1 MDNNMPGVLIKMGN
15 PDAKTHMR
23 RTFCRD
29 EHRGEGE
36 ALPSPGI
43 QVSRKS
49 SETWNHTEHR
59 ADTPSEGTN
68 PAGILI
74 SDF

>member
-1 MDNNMPGVLIKMGN
+1 MPGVLIKMGN
-15 PDAKTHMR
+15 PDAKTHTG

-43 QVSRKS
+43 QDSRKL
-49 SETWNHTEHR
+49 SETWNHMGTWSTEQIHPR
-59 ADTPSEGTN
+59 KEPTL
-68 PAGILI
+68 PA
-74 SDF
+74 S